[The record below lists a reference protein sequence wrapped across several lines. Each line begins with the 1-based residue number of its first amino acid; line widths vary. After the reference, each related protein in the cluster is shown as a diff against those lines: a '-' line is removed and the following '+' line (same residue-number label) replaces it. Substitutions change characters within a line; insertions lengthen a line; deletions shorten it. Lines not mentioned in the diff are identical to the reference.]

1 MKTLKEYVS
10 ESYVDDALN
19 DKKTKRHV
27 YKWMPFI
34 KDFIT
39 ANIDDILDEWG
50 WGDAY
55 MKCIEHMSKS
65 YSPGI
70 GGIGTRNWPVI
81 KNSVLPKWLDE
92 WLVKEKLK

>member
-1 MKTLKEYVS
+1 MKTLTEYIA
-10 ESYVDDALN
+10 ESYVDDELN
-19 DKKTKRHV
+19 NKKAKRSV

-34 KDFIT
+34 KNFIA

-55 MKCIEHMSKS
+55 MKCIEHMDKFYPYRSNYNS
-65 YSPGI
+65 A
-70 GGIGTRNWPVI
+70 VI
-81 KNSVLPKWLDE
+81 RNSVLPKWLDE

>member
-10 ESYVDDALN
+10 ESYVDDELN
-19 DKKTKRHV
+19 NKKAKRSV
-27 YKWMPFI
+27 YKWMPLI

-55 MKCIEHMSKS
+55 MKCIEHMDKN
-65 YSPGI
+65 YSWRGS
-70 GGIGTRNWPVI
+70 NYNSAVI
-81 KNSVLPKWLDE
+81 RNSVLPKWLDE
-92 WLVKEKLK
+92 WLVKQKLK